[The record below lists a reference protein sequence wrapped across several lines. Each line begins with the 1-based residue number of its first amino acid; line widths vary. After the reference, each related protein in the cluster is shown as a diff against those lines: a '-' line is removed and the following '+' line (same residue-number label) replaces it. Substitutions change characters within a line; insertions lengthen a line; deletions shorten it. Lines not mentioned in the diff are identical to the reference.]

1 VRFETKKNW
10 NVGQM
15 VKAQKDSELSPKCES
30 AKREDFEGKNV
41 GSKIKFGSS
50 R

>member
-1 VRFETKKNW
+1 
-10 NVGQM
+10 M

-41 GSKIKFGSS
+41 GSKIKSGSS
-50 R
+50 RWSEAVEFPSKYK

>member
-1 VRFETKKNW
+1 
-10 NVGQM
+10 M
-15 VKAQKDSELSPKCES
+15 VKAQKDSELSPKYGS

-41 GSKIKFGSS
+41 GSKVKSGPS